1 MTNTFYAGIDLGTSR
16 TTITTSSGRRMTTLS
31 CVGYCKDFI
40 ARKRFG
46 RDYLLGE
53 EALEHRLALE
63 MIWPLE
69 HGVIRDDEKSREATR
84 LIISHLIDRTLP
96 ERESGDQLL
105 TAVGVPAQASLNSK
119 KTILAAI
126 EPLVGKLLVVSEPF
140 AVAYGLDRFDE
151 CLIVDIGAG
160 TTDLCR
166 MHGSYAEETD
176 QLTLTKAGN
185 YLDQAIMEAIQE
197 KYPEVQLTPQI
208 AKRIKEKYGYVYDTS
223 DPVKVTLSSKG
234 VQGEYDLTDVLH
246 AACLKLAEPI
256 SEAIGELIGTFDP
269 DFQERLRN
277 NVILAGGGSRL
288 RGIDRAIE
296 KSLTPYGGGRATCV
310 DDAEFCGA
318 MGTLKMCE
326 DMPLEEWE
334 RL

>member
-1 MTNTFYAGIDLGTSR
+1 VYAGIDLGTSR
-16 TTITTSSGRRMTTLS
+16 STITTSTGKRMTTLS

-53 EALEHRLALE
+53 AALEHRLALE
-63 MIWPLE
+63 LVWPLE
-69 HGVIRDDEKSREATR
+69 HGVIREDERSQAATQ
-84 LIISHLIDRTLP
+84 LIVSHLIEQTLP
-96 ERESGDQLL
+96 ELGTNDQLL
-105 TAVGVPAQASLNSK
+105 TAIGVPAQASLNSK
-119 KTILAAI
+119 KAILEAI

-166 MHGSYAEETD
+166 MHGSYAGETD
-176 QLTLTKAGN
+176 QVTLDIAGN
-185 YLDQAIMEAIQE
+185 FLDRELMAAIQE

-208 AKRIKEKYGYVYDTS
+208 AKGIKEKYGYVYDTS
-223 DPVKVTLSSKG
+223 DPVKVTLTSKG
-234 VQGEYDLTDVLH
+234 IQGEYDLTDVLH
-246 AACLKLAEPI
+246 QACLKLADPI
-256 SEAIGELIGTFDP
+256 GAAIQELVGTFDP

-288 RGIDRAIE
+288 RGMDRAIE
-296 KSLTPYGGGRATCV
+296 KGLAPYGGGRVISV

-318 MGTLKMCE
+318 MGALKMCE
-326 DMPLEEWE
+326 EMPTEEWDQI
-334 RL
+334 